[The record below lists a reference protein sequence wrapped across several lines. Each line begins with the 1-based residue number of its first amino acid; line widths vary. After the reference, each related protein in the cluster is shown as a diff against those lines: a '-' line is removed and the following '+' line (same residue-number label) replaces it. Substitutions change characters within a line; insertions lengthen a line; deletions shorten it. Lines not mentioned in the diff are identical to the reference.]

1 MKRLISVIMFCMLIM
16 VSFSTV
22 KVSADTG
29 PKPSVRITFENMG
42 SETCYATLLS
52 KTPSTGPARVWDG
65 TESSIYYDGLSK
77 EIWQAFV
84 EYEDT
89 DGYYFL
95 QRGWLLYSSKNELA
109 WTYYPPDNFKIL
121 LYYPETN
128 TFITSGICE
137 KYAFDSYFTVN
148 MAGMEI
154 ESVKGQD
161 ALEVKESYDYTW
173 EIISLIC
180 RIIITIIIE
189 VVIALIFGFG
199 HKKLLTVIIGT
210 NAITQIV
217 LNVLLNIVNYN
228 RGNQAFLFVYIMLE
242 AVVFVIEAI
251 LYSHIFNRLS
261 RRKISKNKATI
272 YAFVA
277 NILSF
282 SGGYMIATL
291 IPGIF

>member
-1 MKRLISVIMFCMLIM
+1 MKRLISVVMLCMLIT
-16 VSFSTV
+16 VSFFTV
-22 KVSADTG
+22 KLSADTG

-65 TESSIYYDGLSK
+65 TESSIQYDGLSK
-77 EIWQAFV
+77 EIWRAFV
-84 EYEDT
+84 EYEDG

-95 QRGWLLYSSKNELA
+95 QKGWLINVSNELA

-148 MAGMEI
+148 MDGMKI
-154 ESVKGQD
+154 ESVEGKD
-161 ALEVKESYDYTW
+161 TLEVKESYDYIR

-180 RIIITIIIE
+180 RIIVTIIIE
-189 VVIALIFGFG
+189 AVIALIFGFR
-199 HKKLLTVIIGT
+199 HKKLLTIIIGT

-228 RGNQAFLFVYIMLE
+228 RGNQTFLFVYIILE

-251 LYSHIFNRLS
+251 LYSNIFNRLS
-261 RRKISKNKATI
+261 RRKISKNKVTI

-277 NILSF
+277 NLLSF
-282 SGGYMIATL
+282 AGGYMIAAL